1 MMIHTKV
8 VTASG
13 AEESARRLLM
23 IDSLSTA
30 VLRKREKKTEK
41 LFQKFSDLI
50 CNTNVLID
58 SVYPILFAPFVF
70 HEMFPSHVNPLA

>member
-23 IDSLSTA
+23 IDSISTA

-50 CNTNVLID
+50 CNMNVLID

-70 HEMFPSHVNPLA
+70 HEM